1 MLYGMT
7 EWESY
12 HSLNAVSLA
21 YGMLER
27 ERDKLL
33 REYMHSRYEVLPD
46 LALATTLSE
55 YTVSSFLD
63 FFFCQFN

>member
-27 ERDKLL
+27 ERDQLL
-33 REYMHSRYEVLPD
+33 KNYMRSKYEVLPD
-46 LALATTLSE
+46 LALARTLTQ
-55 YTVSSFLD
+55 YTVSLNSKPLLTR
-63 FFFCQFN
+63 

>member
-27 ERDKLL
+27 ERDQLL
-33 REYMHSRYEVLPD
+33 KNYMRSKYEVLPD
-46 LALATTLSE
+46 LALARTLAM
-55 YTVSSFLD
+55 YTVSLNSKQFLTR
-63 FFFCQFN
+63 